1 MCYILS
7 IPKDMGMLMIL
18 TIVSLKAHIEEK
30 INNFLISVFGVMPQ
44 VKIMFLVVVF
54 TLSLY
59 LHVEPT

>member
-1 MCYILS
+1 
-7 IPKDMGMLMIL
+7 MGMLMIL